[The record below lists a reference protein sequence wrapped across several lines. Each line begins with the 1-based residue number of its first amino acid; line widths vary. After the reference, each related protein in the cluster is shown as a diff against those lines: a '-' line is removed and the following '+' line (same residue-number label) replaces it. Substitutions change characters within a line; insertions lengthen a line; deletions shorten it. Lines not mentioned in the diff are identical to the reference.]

1 MKNREYRKLLK
12 MAAVALLIAAPLLV
26 LPQTTHAVSLFGVD
40 LSPAGLVTAGFRAIA
55 YVFNFLFG
63 LLYILGSNLVQ
74 VALNLN
80 GQILNHQNQIV
91 TIGWTILRDIANLG
105 FVLVMIIIAVA
116 TIVRYKEYNAKSL
129 LPKLI
134 AAAIIVNF
142 SLTIAGAFITFSDSL
157 TNVFLAGKLG
167 GSPSEFATA
176 ITVAFEPQALYLP
189 PQNPPPPNP
198 ADQGSAAS
206 GFGEAILTG
215 IAGLVFSMV
224 FTLIAALVMF
234 ALALMLIVRYVM
246 LSILLLTAPITWLFW
261 VFPPLSK
268 IFHDWWSRFLDWVFF
283 LPAVAFFIYLALT
296 SVQFFDSLPID
307 TSSSLGGTLSNVFNQ
322 GIKMIILCGL
332 MIGGLFVAKNMGI
345 TGAAGAIKLAKG
357 VGDSTKKWAKNTS
370 TRLAQR
376 AATYPLR
383 TERGRNVVGGLQ
395 RFGQDLP
402 RGLRWLGAPVRNT
415 GNALSNQRA
424 KYEKLVS
431 DAGKK
436 LPKDLREGGRQY
448 YGMDNPSRVAYS
460 MKVMKEKRKRDDAV
474 EAALLKRRAAAK
486 QVEDAQAALFA
497 AENEKEKDVGKT
509 GAARQALADAIDNRS
524 KVTEDTQGAIDA
536 ARDMAEIMAQLPK
549 KAREEF
555 VKAEATMKATRGK
568 KFKGSPIAETRLGQV
583 YGVTNRSFGET
594 EGKTEKIENLMKEVY
609 EEGGGGEEKKPESG
623 AKPAGGGGG
632 GKK

>member
-1 MKNREYRKLLK
+1 MKNKEYKKFLK
-12 MAAVALLIAAPLLV
+12 VAAVAFLIAAPLLV

-63 LLYILGSNLVQ
+63 LLYILGSYLVQ

-142 SLTIAGAFITFSDSL
+142 SLTIAGAFIVFSDSL

-198 ADQGSAAS
+198 SDQGSAAS

-234 ALALMLIVRYVM
+234 ALAFMLIVRYVM

-261 VFPPLSK
+261 VFPPLNK

-415 GNALSNQRA
+415 GNVLSNQRA

-431 DAGKK
+431 DANKK
-436 LPKDLREGGRQY
+436 IPKDLREGGRQY
-448 YGMDNPSRVAYS
+448 YSMDNPSRVAYA
-460 MKVMKEKRKRDDAV
+460 MKVMKEKRKRDDAA
-474 EAALLKRRAAAK
+474 ETALEKRRMAAT
-486 QVEDAQAALFA
+486 QVEDAEAALAA
-497 AENEKEKDVGKT
+497 AEKEGDLKKSGP
-509 GAARQALADAIDNRS
+509 AREALAKAIANRE
-524 KVTEDTQGAIDA
+524 KVTEDTKGAVDA
-536 ARDMAEIMAQLPK
+536 VRDMAEIMAQLPK

-594 EGKTEKIENLMKEVY
+594 EGKTDKIEKLMKEVY
-609 EEGGGGEEKKPESG
+609 EEGGEGGEKKPESG
-623 AKPAGGGGG
+623 AKPAGGGEGG